1 MKVIVDSLINKC
13 AVLFSKDIKNGVSMS
28 FNISVQEGNSSW
40 SDPYGICTCDE
51 KNRETW
57 A

>member
-28 FNISVQEGNSSW
+28 FNISVQEGNSS
-40 SDPYGICTCDE
+40 
-51 KNRETW
+51 
-57 A
+57 

>member
-1 MKVIVDSLINKC
+1 MKVIVDGLINKC
-13 AVLFSKDIKNGVSMS
+13 AVLYSKDIKNGVSMS